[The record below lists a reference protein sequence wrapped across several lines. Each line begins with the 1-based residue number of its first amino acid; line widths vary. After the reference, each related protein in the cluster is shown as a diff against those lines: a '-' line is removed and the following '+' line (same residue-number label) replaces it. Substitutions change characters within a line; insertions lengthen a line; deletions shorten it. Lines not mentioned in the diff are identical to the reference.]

1 MELLLLK
8 VCTMIFIFLQTAPEM
23 FAYEEFPVNETKIN
37 TDIYFPGAAFL
48 VVSYKADP
56 KATKK
61 E

>member
-1 MELLLLK
+1 
-8 VCTMIFIFLQTAPEM
+8 MIFIFLQTAPEM

-37 TDIYFPGAAFL
+37 TDIYFPGAVFL
-48 VVSYKADP
+48 VVSCKADP